1 MRKSEKLRTNAQE
14 TSLKYEVE
22 LFKKKEGNSKSLSK
36 VNIDC
41 KEMHDNLIQKKSKDY
56 TRHRVL
62 NRFVKEYEEM
72 LSLTKKED
80 QNAQ

>member
-41 KEMHDNLIQKKSKDY
+41 KEMHDNLI
-56 TRHRVL
+56 
-62 NRFVKEYEEM
+62 
-72 LSLTKKED
+72 
-80 QNAQ
+80 